1 MSGEVII
8 KLSEAN
14 WKRMLLSIAWRN
26 ARDEWRKET
35 HERSKL
41 SMLKL
46 AMECDAESSCAFL
59 KLKSERRMMLKLRG
73 GTAAFQI
80 ETGRR
85 HGVKREERLSKE
97 CQSGEVEDVN
107 QWLMWCVAWDHL
119 GQP

>member
-14 WKRMLLSIAWRN
+14 LKRMLLSIAWRN

-59 KLKSERRMMLKLRG
+59 KLKSEGRMMLKLRG
-73 GTAAFQI
+73 GDSSFP
-80 ETGRR
+80 
-85 HGVKREERLSKE
+85 
-97 CQSGEVEDVN
+97 D
-107 QWLMWCVAWDHL
+107 
-119 GQP
+119 